1 MKKKLISILFIAIV
15 LTLSLALFCG
25 CFFENLSIISG
36 KLSGEA
42 LEALGV
48 LAAVDE
54 EESSSNMPTNFTQ
67 INKVSYSL
75 GANAA
80 EVTSVY
86 KVTESAIFWSVTT
99 VSNGVTQTNEG
110 YLEADEG
117 FYFVYARDVNS
128 NEWKVGAVDEET
140 FKAYCSQ
147 RSNGV
152 SEDTRANLF
161 NGKNYKSAGKK
172 YKYTG
177 PEVYIIF
184 NQTKMV
190 IDVEGLF
197 VKDGGVEIKCKA
209 HPELTAEQKAEAEA
223 AGYNVNMPVS
233 YSVTSVGSTTI
244 TFPKVSNPSYK
255 NEYKNQH

>member
-42 LEALGV
+42 LEALSA
-48 LAAVDE
+48 LAASDE
-54 EESSSNMPTNFTQ
+54 EESSNVPTNFTQ

-75 GANAA
+75 GANAS
-80 EVTSVY
+80 EVTNLY
-86 KVTESAIFWSVTT
+86 KVTENAFYLSATT
-99 VSNGVTQTNEG
+99 VSNGITMTDEA
-110 YLEADEG
+110 YLEIDDG
-117 FYFVYARDVNS
+117 YYFVYLKDVNS

-140 FKAYCSQ
+140 FKTYCSQ

-161 NGKNYKSAGKK
+161 DAKNYKSAGKK

-177 PEVYIIF
+177 PEVYLVF
-184 NQTKMV
+184 NQMKMV

-233 YSVTSVGSTTI
+233 YSVTNVGSTTI
-244 TFPKVSNPSYK
+244 NFPKVSNPSYK